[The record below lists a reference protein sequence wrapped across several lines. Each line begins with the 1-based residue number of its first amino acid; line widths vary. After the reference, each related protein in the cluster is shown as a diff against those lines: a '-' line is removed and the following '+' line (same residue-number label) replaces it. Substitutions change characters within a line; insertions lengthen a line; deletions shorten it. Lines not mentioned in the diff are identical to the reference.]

1 MKKSIKNLYKTIIK
15 ENSLYL
21 VFLTLAELIISLICT
36 LSFVY
41 SDSLSYASSIVFESL
56 GLETLLQS
64 LYSSTFWALIL
75 VMLAIIVMMSITTL
89 VYKKLEFLFIGILG
103 WCELLILSIN
113 LTKSFGENLSTCALF
128 IPIIIINIICYKK
141 EKEKINKKKVSKK

>member
-1 MKKSIKNLYKTIIK
+1 MKKKLKNLYKTIIK

-21 VFLTLAELIISLICT
+21 VFLTLAELVISVICT

-41 SDSLSYASSIVFESL
+41 SDSLTYANSVVFQSL
-56 GLETLLQS
+56 GLESLLQT

-75 VMLAIIVMMSITTL
+75 VMLSIIVIMSITTL
-89 VYKKLEFLFIGILG
+89 VFKKMEYLFIGILCWG
-103 WCELLILSIN
+103 ELFILSIN

-141 EKEKINKKKVSKK
+141 EKEKISKKVSKK